1 MKFLFACGGTA
12 GHVNPAVGVAG
23 RLKELLPDSKF
34 LFIGAEGKME
44 TELVPREGYEI
55 RTIPISNLSRSLSA
69 EGIQHNVQAMK
80 DLLRSM
86 PAARKI
92 LREFGPDVVVGTG
105 GYVCYPVLTAAHRM
119 GIPTAV
125 HESNAEPGLTTRM
138 LEGSTDRILVGFE
151 EARANY
157 RHPDKVFVT
166 GTPVR
171 PGFYRND
178 RLLARSELGIDPEEP
193 LVVSVWGSLGATEMN
208 KTVGAMIGLAMKD
221 RPFHLV
227 HSAGKRGI
235 RSMTQHMK
243 ETLGLS
249 GWEEAGFEVRDYIY
263 NMPQLMAAADV
274 VLCRSGASTLAEL
287 TALGKPAVLVPSP
300 NVVHNHQEKNARVL
314 ERAGGARVLLES
326 DATAENML
334 SALCGMLE
342 QRHRLEEMGERMHA
356 LSVEDSAGEIA
367 DIVLSLTRR

>member
-23 RLKELLPDSKF
+23 RLKELLPDSEF

-86 PAARKI
+86 PTARKI

-249 GWEEAGFEVRDYIY
+249 GWEEAGFEVRD
-263 NMPQLMAAADV
+263 
-274 VLCRSGASTLAEL
+274 
-287 TALGKPAVLVPSP
+287 
-300 NVVHNHQEKNARVL
+300 
-314 ERAGGARVLLES
+314 
-326 DATAENML
+326 
-334 SALCGMLE
+334 
-342 QRHRLEEMGERMHA
+342 
-356 LSVEDSAGEIA
+356 
-367 DIVLSLTRR
+367 